1 MLSILFIVLFYFATN
16 LMGHVVHWILHQKWA
31 GFLNK
36 AHMAHHELLYPPA
49 DYLSETYRMP
59 DFKESTPKFFA
70 IAAIPLLLSP
80 VFLFFFGFIPFLTML
95 FILVEIF
102 TIGAIDYYVHDMF
115 HIRNHWINKV
125 PILRNM
131 FAKWNHLHYLHHI
144 DMSKNFGIYS
154 FFWDKTLKTYWNTDE
169 YSIPKD

>member
-1 MLSILFIVLFYFATN
+1 PSVLNHNDCMSLFFKHALRARPAFRSRFNITNYIYLVRNDIAILLVIYINKEKYMLSILFIVLFYFVTN
-16 LMGHVVHWILHQKWA
+16 LVGHVVHWILHQKWA

-80 VFLFFFGFIPFLTML
+80 VFLF
-95 FILVEIF
+95 
-102 TIGAIDYYVHDMF
+102 
-115 HIRNHWINKV
+115 
-125 PILRNM
+125 
-131 FAKWNHLHYLHHI
+131 
-144 DMSKNFGIYS
+144 
-154 FFWDKTLKTYWNTDE
+154 
-169 YSIPKD
+169 